1 MADYGSYIFEQRTRF
16 IDQLIPVFQQFYHFI
31 SSNENEKIDMS
42 YQSHHQQDDIKVQL
56 RATRERDKMLGFS
69 TRGIH
74 KDELEMMLN
83 GYPIKRV
90 GSQGQNKTFLIALKL
105 AQFKFLKQTH
115 HQPPILLLDDIF
127 DKLDADRVRKIVEL
141 VSQKLLAT
149 IFIYRYQIVNI
160 WIKFFYNS
168 TKKLKFLKLKM
179 E

>member
-1 MADYGSYIFEQRTRF
+1 
-16 IDQLIPVFQQFYHFI
+16 
-31 SSNENEKIDMS
+31 MS

-90 GSQGQNKTFLIALKL
+90 GSQGQNKTILIALKL

-141 VSQKLLAT
+141 VSQET
-149 IFIYRYQIVNI
+149 FGQIFITDTNREHLDQILLQLNQEAEIFKVENGI
-160 WIKFFYNS
+160 IF
-168 TKKLKFLKLKM
+168 
-179 E
+179 